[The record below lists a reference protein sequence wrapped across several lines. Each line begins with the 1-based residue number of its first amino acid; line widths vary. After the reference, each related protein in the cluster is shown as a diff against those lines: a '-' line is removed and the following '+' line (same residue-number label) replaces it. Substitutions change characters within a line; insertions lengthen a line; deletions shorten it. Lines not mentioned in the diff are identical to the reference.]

1 MKDTARLVDELEQ
14 EINERKELIA
24 QMVGPSYPNIL
35 QIVQLHHLL
44 CKEISRLEKAKFELM
59 KK

>member
-1 MKDTARLVDELEQ
+1 MKDTAKLVDELKQ

-24 QMVGPSYPNIL
+24 QVEKHALLAFIVSPSYPNIL
-35 QIVQLHHLL
+35 RE
-44 CKEISRLEKAKFELM
+44 EISRLEKAKFELM